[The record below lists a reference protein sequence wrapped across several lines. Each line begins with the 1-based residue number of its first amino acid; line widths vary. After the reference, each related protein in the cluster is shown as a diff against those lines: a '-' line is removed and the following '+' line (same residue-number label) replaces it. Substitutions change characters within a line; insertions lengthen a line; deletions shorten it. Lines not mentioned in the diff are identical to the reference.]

1 MNVLV
6 ACEESQAVCKAF
18 RARGHNAYS
27 CDILECSGGHP
38 EWHFKQDVLQVIPNH
53 GGMLENG
60 TEYYL
65 PEGET
70 WDLMIAHPPCTY
82 LSVSGARWLYHPD
95 DTDLPIEQRREH
107 PHHLGRRKMKQEAI
121 EFFMEFTKTDIKHWA
136 IENPVGCMNT
146 EYRKPD
152 QIVQPFWFGDHA
164 SKKTCLWIHNLP
176 LLEPTNM
183 VEEGPRVVLSSGR
196 SLPKWYSDSFNTK
209 ISTEERRK
217 LRSKTFPGFAEALAE
232 QWGNIEHYD

>member
-18 RARGHNAYS
+18 RERGHNAYS

-60 TEYYL
+60 EEYYL
-65 PEGET
+65 PDGEK

-95 DTDLPIEQRREH
+95 DAD
-107 PHHLGRRKMKQEAI
+107 RRKMKQEAI
-121 EFFMEFTKTDIKHWA
+121 EFFMQFTKTDIEHWA
-136 IENPVGCMNT
+136 IENPVGCMNS

-164 SKKTCLWIHNLP
+164 SKKTCLWLHNLP
-176 LLEPTNM
+176 LLKPTNM

-196 SLPKWYSDSFNTK
+196 SLPKWYSDSFNTR

-232 QWGNIEHYD
+232 QWGNIL